1 MTQSFCTVLL
11 FSSLGFSAL
20 AAGDVKKFE
29 IDIQSQSAGKSL
41 LTLARSTG
49 VQIMLQEGPASKVQ
63 LPALKGTYSLEEA
76 LIALLGD
83 VELEYE
89 FTSVNR
95 VVVKSAKAA
104 SKGKEAAPLEEVI
117 VTGTRLKHHNPALP
131 IITFVRADLD
141 RGGYSSLA
149 DVFRRL
155 PQNLNSLSA
164 ASIEAGEAE
173 FGEDRTLSDSSLGL
187 SSVNLRG
194 IGTRGTL
201 ILINGRRRAASA
213 QGVGNYTDISSIPLS
228 QVESINI
235 VTDGAS
241 AIYGADAVGGVVDI
255 ILRKDYQGGQFQ
267 ARHEDSGSGANLS
280 RINGAYTFNW
290 GEGYLSA
297 SADISKSKSADT
309 SSFIY
314 SGPNGIG
321 DFTDKGGVNTRK
333 IGFGQP
339 GSVYEVD
346 PFRPFMPFEGDFIGL
361 IPEGQDGSSLQES
374 DLIVGDP
381 NARQIYENP
390 AIGPKVN
397 AKSLRLNGEQELGDS
412 LNLGFEVSYSKL
424 ENTGFWEP
432 TLFEFNSL
440 AFFAR
445 NMTLIPEEN
454 PYNHFGRDVL
464 VAYSYANEFAQMGE
478 SQDERQENYN
488 LMLDLTGELPM
499 VEGWDFTLNYAYSK
513 EKGKSD
519 YLFDAT
525 GTFGDGD
532 KDPALRVLPVL
543 LQLNPFGDGSDPATV
558 ANNAALLSSWIERNF
573 NDAVSDSHSMELSV
587 NGTLLSLPAGDVQMV
602 VGANLRREKVSSIIQ
617 SEDAPNQDPY
627 PYRRGNEREVTAY
640 FVEMGIPL
648 LADKP
653 FAKELDLT
661 LAARYEKI
669 DQQGTSR
676 LSNGLYELDDDLY
689 QAGAGYPDYYV
700 PWGDVGD
707 FNLGE
712 FVGLAEAGSIFTN
725 GPDTAVDRTFS
736 STTPQVSLNW
746 RPVDD
751 LRVRATWGE
760 SFLTPQSQ
768 QLYGN
773 VRAFDGLYSWT
784 SLEGLPLPDGV
795 NRVAWLSGPNSNLE
809 PQDAETWTVGF
820 DYTPMAL
827 PGLVVKATYSEV
839 EFDNYI
845 STPYA
850 NIGLSV
856 LAENLEMFPEIF
868 NIDYPNL
875 LIFDSREQNLAKR
888 TSRTVDIDIDYT
900 LDSDI
905 GGWYFALNAAR
916 TLETSQ
922 QANKTAGKQVFSETE
937 RGPSKW
943 AANFTVGWDY
953 GNYDV
958 TLVTNYTSSHK
969 VANPLSARGTIY
981 NDFTPN
987 LNPQTRSHGTT
998 TFDLQVGYTADAASG
1013 WLQGT
1018 KMQLGAQ
1025 NLFDADPEFVDS
1037 KLGYATNRL
1046 DVRGRVIYLDLQ
1058 KQFAL

>member
-1 MTQSFCTVLL
+1 MKSGKYSFPVNRLAMSIAAVLSMSVSI
-11 FSSLGFSAL
+11 SSYA
-20 AAGDVKKFE
+20 DTE
-29 IDIQSQSAGKSL
+29 
-41 LTLARSTG
+41 
-49 VQIMLQEGPASKVQ
+49 
-63 LPALKGTYSLEEA
+63 KGEEA
-76 LIALLGD
+76 EKD
-83 VELEYE
+83 
-89 FTSVNR
+89 
-95 VVVKSAKAA
+95 
-104 SKGKEAAPLEEVI
+104 LEEVV
-117 VTGTRLKHHNPALP
+117 VTGTRLKNHNPASP
-131 IITFVRADLD
+131 TITYTREDLEK
-141 RGGYSSLA
+141 GGYSSLA

-155 PQNLNSLSA
+155 PQNLSSLSA
-164 ASIEAGEAE
+164 AASEAGQTE
-173 FGEDRTLSDSSLGL
+173 FGADRSLTDSSLGV

-290 GEGYLSA
+290 DGGYLSA

-309 SSFIY
+309 SAFIH
-314 SGPNGIG
+314 SGPSGIG

-339 GSVYEVD
+339 GSVYEV
-346 PFRPFMPFEGDFIGL
+346 RPFFNPLAPRAGARIGL

-374 DLIVGDP
+374 DLIAGDP
-381 NARQIYENP
+381 ETRQVYENP
-390 AIGPKVN
+390 AIGPKTD
-397 AKSLRLNGEQELGDS
+397 AKSLRLNGEQELGDT
-412 LNLGFEVSYSKL
+412 LNLGFEVSYSKQ
-424 ENTGFWEP
+424 ENAGFWEP

-440 AFFAR
+440 DIYAQR
-445 NMTLIPEEN
+445 MTYVPEAN
-454 PYNHFGRDVL
+454 PYNNFGRDVL

-499 VEGWDFTLNYAYSK
+499 LEGWDFTLNYAYSK

-519 YLFDAT
+519 HLLDAT
-525 GTFGDGD
+525 GTSGDGD

-558 ANNAALLSSWIERNF
+558 ANNAALLSSWIERDF

-602 VGANLRREKVSSIIQ
+602 VGANLRREEVSSVIQ
-617 SEDAPNQDPY
+617 SEDTPNQDPY
-627 PYRRGNEREVTAY
+627 PFRRGNERDVTAY

-669 DQQGTSR
+669 DQRGASR
-676 LSNGLYELDDDLY
+676 LSNGLYEFDFDLY
-689 QAGAGYPDYYV
+689 LAGAEFPDYYV
-700 PWGDVGD
+700 PWADVGD

-712 FVGLAEAGSIFTN
+712 YVGLAEAGSAYTY
-725 GPDTAVDRTFS
+725 GPDTPIDRTFS

-746 RPVDD
+746 RPTDD

-773 VRAFDGLYSWT
+773 VTSFDGSYSWEVW
-784 SLEGLPLPDGV
+784 EGIPLPDGV
-795 NRVAWLSGPNSNLE
+795 SRVAWLSGPNPNLL

-827 PGLVVKATYSEV
+827 SGLVLKATYSEV

-845 STPYA
+845 STPSA
-850 NIGLSV
+850 GVGLST
-856 LAENLEMFPEIF
+856 LAEDLEAFPELF
-868 NIDYPNL
+868 NTDYPNL
-875 LIFDSREQNLAKR
+875 LIYDAREHNLAKR
-888 TSRTVDIDIDYT
+888 TSRTVDVDVNYM

-905 GGWYFALNAAR
+905 GSWYFALNASR

-922 QANKTAGKQVFSETE
+922 QANELADKQVFSDTE

-969 VANPLSARGTIY
+969 VVDPLSGRETIY
-981 NDFTPN
+981 NKFIKNP
-987 LNPQTRSHGTT
+987 NPQTRSHGTT
-998 TFDLQVGYTADAASG
+998 TYDLQVGYTADAASG
-1013 WLQGT
+1013 WMQGT
-1018 KMQLGAQ
+1018 KVKLGAQ
-1025 NLFDADPEFVDS
+1025 NLFDAKPEFVDS
-1037 KLGYATNRL
+1037 TIGYATNRL
-1046 DVRGRVIYLDLQ
+1046 DVRGRVIYLDLI
-1058 KQFAL
+1058 KQFDM